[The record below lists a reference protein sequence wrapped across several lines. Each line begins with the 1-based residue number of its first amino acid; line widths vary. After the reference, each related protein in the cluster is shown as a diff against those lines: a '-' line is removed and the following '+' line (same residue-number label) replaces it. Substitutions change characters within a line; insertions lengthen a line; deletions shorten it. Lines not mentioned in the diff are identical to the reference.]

1 MMKKLWISGLLCLG
15 LMACTNDNQS
25 FINSSVHLMSALGDA
40 PLSNQYRVKVNGEN
54 AIVEKMGKIDI
65 PIHYTQ
71 LTYDESAPITF
82 EITVDNP
89 IQSYSISPLRKNI
102 QAVVKENT
110 LSFVVEDASYLIV
123 KINNMED
130 LFLLINPTVDY
141 KAKVNGKE
149 IISIMSYGV
158 DTTGVI
164 TETAKIQQAINEVS
178 DKKAVLYFPKG
189 NYRTGELY
197 MRSNMTVWLDEQ
209 ALISGSIDLADY
221 NEKSLIRMDSVSNF
235 QLIGY
240 GTIDGSGWAGLR
252 RNGAKE
258 FHLVYAS
265 NCDNVL
271 FDGVVLRDPTFWNT
285 RVYRS
290 KNFHMQNI
298 KVLNNRPFKNWTN
311 TDGVDFDS
319 SIDCSLVNAVI
330 HAGDDNVVVKGLD
343 SERKYPTERILFDR
357 ILALSNSAATKI
369 GTETCVEYFKDI
381 TFRNIDV
388 VKCKRGMVINAFD
401 STRVANVRFEN
412 ISIEGFDFNG
422 AEAPRLIDFEITDK
436 SWRECTGN
444 CVIEDVTVSNVN
456 VMCSMNGVESQIM
469 GKSKQY
475 SVQGVN
481 IENSRAAGQ
490 SVTSV
495 SDIHLSANEFAQGVV
510 FNKKKDRDN

>member
-1 MMKKLWISGLLCLG
+1 MLKKLLISSLFYLG
-15 LMACTNDNQS
+15 LVACTNGNQPHTD
-25 FINSSVHLMSALGDA
+25 SSVHLMQALGDA
-40 PLSNQYRVKVNGEN
+40 PLSNQYSVKVNGMN
-54 AIVEKMGKIDI
+54 AAVEKMGKIDI

-71 LTYDESAPITF
+71 LTYDESTPMTV

-89 IQSYSISPLRKNI
+89 INSYSISPLRKGI
-102 QAVVKENT
+102 QANVKGNT
-110 LSFVVEDASYLIV
+110 LSFKVNEASYLIV

-130 LFLLINPTVDY
+130 LFLLINPLVDY
-141 KAKVNGKE
+141 RAMINGKE
-149 IISIMSYGV
+149 VINIMSYGV
-158 DTTGVI
+158 DTTGSVV
-164 TETAKIQQAINEVS
+164 ETAKIQQAINEVS
-178 DKKAVLYFPKG
+178 GKKAVLYFPKG

-197 MRSNMTVWLDEQ
+197 MQSDMTVWLDEQ
-209 ALISGSIDLADY
+209 ALISGSTELADY
-221 NEKSLIRMDSVSNF
+221 QEKSLIRMDHISNF
-235 QLIGY
+235 QLIGN

-265 NCDNVL
+265 ECENVL

-290 KNFHMQNI
+290 KNFHMKNI

-319 SIDCSLVNAVI
+319 SVDCSLINAVI

-401 STRVANVRFEN
+401 STRISNVRFEN

-436 SWRECTGN
+436 SWRECTGY
-444 CVIEDVTVSNVN
+444 CVIEDVAVSNIDVT
-456 VMCSMNGVESQIM
+456 CSMNGVESQIK
-469 GKSKQY
+469 GKSEQY
-475 SVQGVN
+475 PIKNVR
-481 IENSRAAGQ
+481 IDCCK
-490 SVTSV
+490 VTGKPITSAP
-495 SDIHLSANEFAQGVV
+495 DIHLTTNEFAHGVS
-510 FNKKKDRDN
+510 FTNK

>member
-1 MMKKLWISGLLCLG
+1 MIKRLLFSGLLCLG
-15 LMACTNDNQS
+15 LMACTNSSQPFTD
-25 FINSSVHLMSALGDA
+25 SSVHLMPALGDA
-40 PLSNQYRVKVNGEN
+40 PLSNQYGVKVNGVS
-54 AIVEKMGKIDI
+54 AAVEKMGKIDI

-71 LTYDESAPITF
+71 LTYDESTPMNI

-89 IQSYSISPLRKNI
+89 IKSYSISPLRKGI
-102 QAVVKENT
+102 QAVVKGNT
-110 LSFVVEDASYLIV
+110 LSFAVDAASYLIV

-130 LFLLINPTVDY
+130 LFLLINPLVDY
-141 KAKVNGKE
+141 KAKVGGKE
-149 IISIMSYGV
+149 IIDIMSYGV
-158 DTTGVI
+158 DTTGV
-164 TETAKIQQAINEVS
+164 TVETAKIQQAINDVS
-178 DKKAVLYFPKG
+178 AKKAVLYFPKG

-197 MRSNMTVWLDEQ
+197 MRSDMTLWLDEQ

-221 NEKSLIRMDSVSNF
+221 KEKSLIRMDSVSNF

-265 NCDNVL
+265 NCENVL

-319 SIDCSLVNAVI
+319 SVDCSLVNAVI

-357 ILALSNSAATKI
+357 ILTLSNSAATKI

-381 TFRNIDV
+381 TFKNIDV

-401 STRVANVRFEN
+401 STRIANVRFEN

-444 CVIEDVTVSNVN
+444 CVIEDVVVSDIDVK
-456 VMCSMNGVESQIM
+456 CSMNGVESQII
-469 GKSKQY
+469 GKSEQY
-475 SVQGVN
+475 PIKKVR
-481 IENSRAAGQ
+481 IENCRATDKP
-490 SVTSV
+490 VTSA
-495 SDIHLSANEFAQGVV
+495 SDIHLSTNEFVQGVV
-510 FNKKKDRDN
+510 FGTK